1 VKVLALDTS
10 TDACTVSLVG
20 EPGPAYEITIPVRTG
35 HAGSLLPLVD
45 RLFSLSPHKKEEVGL
60 IAVGIGPGSFTG
72 IRIGIATAKGLA
84 LALGIPLAGVCTLD
98 ALARGALPSPLPVM
112 PVIDARKS
120 EIFCALYSP
129 DGAALTKP
137 MNIRPER
144 LADMIT
150 APTLFMGN
158 AVPLYRDALSS
169 ALGGNYVE
177 APEDLWYP
185 RASVIGRM
193 AAEQRDSGS
202 LAPAQPLYVRASD
215 AEIKVKK

>member
-1 VKVLALDTS
+1 MLILALDTS

-20 EPGPAYEITIPVRTG
+20 EPGPAHEITIPVRTG
-35 HAGSLLPLVD
+35 HAGSLLPLID
-45 RLFSLSPHKKEEVGL
+45 ELFSLSPIAKEDIDL

-84 LALGIPLAGVCTLD
+84 LALDRPLAGVNTLD
-98 ALARGALPSPLPVM
+98 ALARGALPSSLPMM

-120 EIFCALYSP
+120 EIFCALYAPEGSS
-129 DGAALTKP
+129 LTKP
-137 MNIRPER
+137 LNIRPEE
-144 LADMIT
+144 LAGMVT
-150 APTLFMGN
+150 SPTLFMGN
-158 AVPLYRDALSS
+158 AIPLYRETLSRT
-169 ALGGNYVE
+169 LGGNYVE

-193 AAEQRDSGS
+193 AAEQRALGA